1 MARAMIGELVSHFLD
16 TSERHTLHRVFLV
29 GSLNEVKTQEALLFS
44 RSFRGK
50 AGWRVLPVSQVNGV
64 PPTELHRLLHEAVQY
79 LRERFEG
86 TVVLDCL
93 EYLVLYNGFESV
105 VRFLHDLRDYV
116 ILYGGRLYIVTSLGV
131 WNRREYALLHGL
143 TKV

>member
-1 MARAMIGELVSHFLD
+1 MIGELISHVVD
-16 TSERHTLHRVFLV
+16 TSERHTPDRVFLV
-29 GSLNEVKTQEALLFS
+29 SSLNEVKAQDALFFS

-50 AGWRVLPVSQVNGV
+50 EGWRVLPVSQVNGI
-64 PPTELHRLLHEAVQY
+64 PPTELHKLLHEAVQY

-105 VRFLHDLRDYV
+105 VRFLHDLKDYV
-116 ILYGGRLYIVTSLGV
+116 ILYGGRLYIVTSPGV
-131 WNRREYALLHGL
+131 WSRREYALLHGL
-143 TKV
+143 AKV